1 MSNQIT
7 TAFVQQYSSNVQ
19 MLSQQMGSYL
29 RGAVDVESVVGKNAF
44 FDQVGKT
51 TAQLRTSRHA
61 DTPQLDTPHSRRRV
75 SLADY
80 EWADLIDNADK
91 VRLLID
97 PTSSYAKAAAAAMGR
112 AMDDV
117 VIAAL
122 GGIAFSGETGSTSVP
137 LPSGQKPYS
146 ASQGNDAAGGLSI
159 TKLLEAKKI
168 LDLADVDPSIQ
179 RYFVCGPTQI
189 SNLLGTTQITSS
201 DFNTVKALAQGQVDS
216 FLGFKFIVSNRLV
229 FDATNTD
236 DRLCYAFTQD
246 AIKLAIGQDV
256 IARIDERAD
265 KSYSTQVYYAMSIGA
280 TRMEEE
286 KVVQI
291 ACDE

>member
-122 GGIAFSGETGSTSVP
+122 GGTAFSGETGSTSVP

>member
-19 MLSQQMGSYL
+19 MLSQQMGSLL
-29 RGAVDVESVVGKNAF
+29 RQAVDVESVVGKNAF

-51 TAQLRTSRHA
+51 TAVLRTSRHA
-61 DTPQLDTPHSRRRV
+61 DTPQIDTPHSRRRV

-117 VIAAL
+117 IIAAL
-122 GGIAFSGETGSTSVP
+122 GGTAYTGETGSTSVS

-146 ASQGNDAAGGLSI
+146 ASQTDGL
-159 TKLLEAKKI
+159 TVAKLLEAKKI
-168 LDLADVDPSIQ
+168 LDLADVDPSLP
-179 RYFVCGPTQI
+179 RFFVCGPTQI
-189 SNLLGTTQITSS
+189 SNLLNTTEVKSS
-201 DFNTVKALAQGQVDS
+201 DFNTVKALAQGQLDS
-216 FLGFKFIVSNRLV
+216 FLGFKFIVSNRLK

-236 DRLCYAFTQD
+236 DRLAYAFTSD

-256 IARIDERAD
+256 VARIDERAD
-265 KSYSTQVYYAMSIGA
+265 KSYSTQVYYSMSIGA

-286 KVVQI
+286 KVVEI